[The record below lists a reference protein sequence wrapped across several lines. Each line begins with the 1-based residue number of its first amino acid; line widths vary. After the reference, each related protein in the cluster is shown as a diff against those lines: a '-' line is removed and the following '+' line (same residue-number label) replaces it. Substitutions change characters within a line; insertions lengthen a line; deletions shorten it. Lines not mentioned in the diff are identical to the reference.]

1 MEDLQRIG
9 VKLFCSTGDSIDLV
23 EFISVFHRWIQAAA
37 VEDLLI
43 DVADYSHVPDGPGIL
58 LVGHEGIYA
67 MDETAGRRGM
77 AYYFRRPEAEG
88 LADRLR
94 VAAHRTLAACRRLET
109 EPEFSGKLM
118 FDAGELEVFAND
130 RLLAPN
136 RTGTLEK
143 LAPALDQLLAR
154 LYPGSTPQLER
165 QQADRRER
173 FSLTIRVGEPADVAT
188 LLERVAA

>member
-9 VKLFCSTGDSIDLV
+9 VKLFCSTGDSIALV
-23 EFISVFHRWIQAAA
+23 EFIPVFHRWIQTAA
-37 VEDLLI
+37 VEDMLI
-43 DVADYSHVPDGPGIL
+43 DVADYSHVPHGPGIL

-67 MDETAGRRGM
+67 MDETGGRRGM

-88 LADRLR
+88 LTERLLL
-94 VAAHRTLAACRRLET
+94 AAYRTLAACRKLET
-109 EPEFSGKLM
+109 EPELDGKLT

-143 LAPALDQLLAR
+143 LAPAVDQLLAR
-154 LYPGSTPQLER
+154 LWPGSTPQLER
-165 QQADRRER
+165 RGADGRER
-173 FSLTIRVGEPADVAT
+173 FSLTIHVGEQADVAT